1 MQLNKTVAA
10 ALVMVA
16 SLAAFSAAHASG
28 GCGAGFHRGPNG
40 GCRANGSAPVVVAP
54 QQVVVVPAPSKP
66 AVIYAPA
73 GRACPIGYHLGPQG
87 RRCWP
92 N

>member
-1 MQLNKTVAA
+1 MTKYFAA

-16 SLAAFSAAHASG
+16 GLAAFSAAYAEG
-28 GCGAGFHRGPNG
+28 GCGWGWHRGPLG
-40 GCRANGSAPVVVAP
+40 GCRPNGSAPVAVAP
-54 QQVVVVPAPSKP
+54 APTVVVPVPGGAAVVYAPS
-66 AVIYAPA
+66 